1 MNSSLAGVLCQM
13 IQTGQFYPTVG
24 WVVLF
29 HNVGMDYQ
37 QLEFLWKCMVAPH
50 LVDLHDNAQTF
61 FEHSSLGSKIQ
72 EAIREKLYNYLCKKK
87 CQNKLQ
93 LFTIRGAW

>member
-1 MNSSLAGVLCQM
+1 
-13 IQTGQFYPTVG
+13 
-24 WVVLF
+24 
-29 HNVGMDYQ
+29 
-37 QLEFLWKCMVAPH
+37 MVAPH

>member
-1 MNSSLAGVLCQM
+1 MEMHG
-13 IQTGQFYPTVG
+13 
-24 WVVLF
+24 
-29 HNVGMDYQ
+29 
-37 QLEFLWKCMVAPH
+37 APH